1 MTDKEKLQSTDD
13 IDDMDFEIDDSAD
26 LNNEE
31 LRQESESDPNSE
43 PEHEKK
49 TVDDAQSS
57 DVNQDKVNKAID
69 KQHAKY
75 REEQRKRLEAEKQ
88 LETLRSKYGASVDPE
103 PKIPDVDYYSNDV
116 EAQVKKRD
124 AAVRE
129 HQQWQYRKQQQQSE
143 QQKREQ
149 QNYDQQHA
157 EAMERQ
163 DKFYSTAKQLKM
175 SQATLDKAVQTIGT
189 YGLGQ
194 QVAEYL
200 MTDDK
205 GVQMT
210 AALAKNPAL
219 LSELSFMQPHQAI
232 LHIERNVRSRLRA
245 VRPSNAKK
253 PPTRVSGKAS
263 AASDSYPL
271 TGGKVTVE

>member
-1 MTDKEKLQSTDD
+1 MRENDELQSTDD
-13 IDDMDFEIDDSAD
+13 IEDMDFEIDDSANLD
-26 LNNEE
+26 EHLD
-31 LRQESESDPNSE
+31 QEPESAPDSE
-43 PEHEKK
+43 PDHEQK

-57 DVNQDKVNKAID
+57 NVNQESINKAID

-75 REEQRKRLEAEKQ
+75 REEQRKRVEAEKE
-88 LETLRSKYGASVDPE
+88 LETLRSKYGAQVDPE

-116 EAQVKKRD
+116 EAQVNKRD

-129 HQQWQYRKQQQQSE
+129 HQQWQFRQQQQQSE
-143 QQKREQ
+143 KQKAQQQSYEQ
-149 QNYDQQHA
+149 QNA

-163 DKFYSTAKQLKM
+163 DKFYQTAKQLKM
-175 SQATLDKAVQTIGT
+175 SQATLDKAVTTIGT

-232 LHIERNVRSRLRA
+232 LHIERNVRSRLKA
-245 VRPSNAKK
+245 VRPSNAKR